1 MIYIILA
8 TIIALCAGLLVIDVL
23 EWQTGT
29 VGFAAICGMVLC
41 EIIMTVYIFLN
52 LIL

>member
-8 TIIALCAGLLVIDVL
+8 TVIALCAGLLVIDVL

-29 VGFAAICGMVLC
+29 VGFAAICGIVLC
-41 EIIMTVYIFLN
+41 EVVMVVYI
-52 LIL
+52 ILTEIL

>member
-8 TIIALCAGLLVIDVL
+8 TIIAFCAGLLVIDVL

-29 VGFAAICGMVLC
+29 VGFAAIIAICIC
-41 EIIMTVYIFLN
+41 EIVMVGYTLSI
-52 LIL
+52 IL

>member
-23 EWQTGT
+23 EWQTGK
-29 VGFAAICGMVLC
+29 VGFVAIVGIVVC

>member
-29 VGFAAICGMVLC
+29 VGFWAICGIVVCEVVMVAYL
-41 EIIMTVYIFLN
+41 IISLVQ
-52 LIL
+52 